1 MPGVCKQAKYPPYGC
16 EPLFAVA
23 VLPCAERAN
32 LRVAVFHEA
41 LRARLDLHAEL
52 SASGGCMLMRW
63 PGMLTRSIES
73 RTSPGRAWLL
83 GRPSGRWA
91 AAGRRPGQVVTVW

>member
-63 PGMLTRSIES
+63 PGMLTRGIES
-73 RTSPGRAWLL
+73 RTPPGCGGGRAA
-83 GRPSGRWA
+83 A
-91 AAGRRPGQVVTVW
+91 AAGGRPGQVVTV